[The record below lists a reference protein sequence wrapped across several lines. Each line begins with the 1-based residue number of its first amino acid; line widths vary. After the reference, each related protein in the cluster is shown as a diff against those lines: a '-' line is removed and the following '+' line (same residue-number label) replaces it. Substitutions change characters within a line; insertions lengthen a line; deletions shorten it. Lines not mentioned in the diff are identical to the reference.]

1 MYQINFRINVTE
13 CCNFNC
19 DYCIEKSQQAKNR
32 YSDFDINKSIE
43 LLEKTLDRH
52 KDRKI
57 FVSFFGG
64 EPTLKKDKIMEFLQ
78 IIKNKDYFKDLR
90 FEITTNAYIFFPEII
105 EFCHKYKKPIKIMI
119 SYDAIGQS
127 FRNKDETINS
137 QVKNNIIK
145 YIKLMEKLEMNTSM
159 ISANCCVV
167 EDNADTIFNSF
178 IDITDKG
185 LEIMK
190 FSTVFCEHW
199 KTESFEKLYK
209 SFKDIYN
216 FIIRSNRANK
226 RIKYK
231 IPIIDGSHREHWKKF
246 NSLYYQTK
254 NDKDFI
260 KKIDVSEIYYSEI
273 IERRYKNKIHYS
285 IKPIVIDKDIR
296 TVEDIELLT
305 LRYSSFNYTY
315 FDKLTMVLLLGDNAK
330 KYKHEIYSLFNFD
343 RFLCNKYIK
352 AIKRKIN
359 ETEINVFNFFKK
371 YKYTNYLIREYGKER
386 TNEIVKK
393 LDTNLSYMIIK
404 NKIIINNEMLELNIS
419 KNNSYIKE
427 VIKNIMRKILLD
439 NCSNIDVKVINLIS
453 ENFYMYIYE
462 QRIKNKEVV
471 YGE

>member
-1 MYQINFRINVTE
+1 
-13 CCNFNC
+13 
-19 DYCIEKSQQAKNR
+19 
-32 YSDFDINKSIE
+32 
-43 LLEKTLDRH
+43 
-52 KDRKI
+52 
-57 FVSFFGG
+57 
-64 EPTLKKDKIMEFLQ
+64 
-78 IIKNKDYFKDLR
+78 
-90 FEITTNAYIFFPEII
+90 
-105 EFCHKYKKPIKIMI
+105 MI

-216 FIIRSNRANK
+216 FIIKSNRANK

-404 NKIIINNEMLELNIS
+404 
-419 KNNSYIKE
+419 
-427 VIKNIMRKILLD
+427 
-439 NCSNIDVKVINLIS
+439 
-453 ENFYMYIYE
+453 
-462 QRIKNKEVV
+462 
-471 YGE
+471 